1 MAVDRSVIEDVKV
14 DRSGLAG
21 NSDLVYANSNM
32 GVQTQLTRERSSEDD
47 T

>member
-21 NSDLVYANSNM
+21 NSDLVYANSSM
-32 GVQTQLTRERSSEDD
+32 VQTQSTGEKSSENDM
-47 T
+47 